1 MKNESGII
9 YLASPYSDYSADKEK
24 VMALRFHLTVI
35 AAGEIIAEGYMVYSP
50 IVHNH
55 PIAVNM
61 KMPTGWVFWKNHD
74 VEMLKV
80 SSVMY
85 ILQLPGWENSFGIQ
99 EEMEIAKGLG
109 IPIAYKAVSEEWVQE
124 NTKTITEREEL

>member
-1 MKNESGII
+1 MNNKSNII
-9 YLASPYSDYSADKEK
+9 YLASPYSDYSREKEA

-35 AAGEIIAEGYMVYSP
+35 AAGGMIAEGYMVYSP

-55 PIAVNM
+55 LIAVNM

-74 VEMLKV
+74 VEMLKAA
-80 SSVMY
+80 SVMY

-99 EEMEIAKGLG
+99 EEMEIAKRLE
-109 IPIAYKAVSEEWVQE
+109 IPIAYKAVSEDWIQE
-124 NTKTITEREEL
+124 NTKL